1 MSVDDL
7 DRALLLE
14 LLARPRAGLREY
26 ARVLGVARGTVAARF
41 LRLQETGVITDLAP
55 QVSTRAL
62 GYSVSAFVQL
72 DLAQGHLDSV
82 VGALTEIAEV
92 IEAHT
97 VTGEGDLLCQVV
109 ARDTAELEE
118 VVQRVIAVPGVVRTR
133 SQVALTQ
140 RIPHRVLPLVRQAV
154 TGRAKAGRAAGRAAG
169 RVSARAATPPAR
181 R

>member
-14 LLARPRAGLREY
+14 LLERPRAGLREY

-41 LRLQETGVITDLAP
+41 LRLQETGVISDLAP

-62 GYSVSAFVQL
+62 GYPVAAFVQL

-82 VGALTEIAEV
+82 VEALTEIGEV

-97 VTGEGDLLCQVV
+97 VTGDGDLLCQVV
-109 ARDTAELEE
+109 ARDTPELEH
-118 VVQRVIAVPGVVRTR
+118 VVQRIIAIPGVVRTR

-140 RIPHRVLPLVRQAV
+140 RIPRRVLPLVRQAAGKGAARGSV
-154 TGRAKAGRAAGRAAG
+154 RARTAAPRAPR
-169 RVSARAATPPAR
+169 
-181 R
+181 